1 LNAKKTGIFLTIAL
15 SCALAGKA
23 AIANTSPLEG
33 TRWKLRGWTAGSLVK
48 ETEITAAF
56 QKNILSGSAG
66 CNQYNTGYQVN
77 DGTLKVNQ
85 AIATTKKACPEP
97 QMKQENQY
105 LAALQGVE
113 QFQVTAKGDL
123 QLFYR
128 TPEGLGILTFTP
140 APTTTRTEKTIY
152 INSRKQPCSQGPTKD
167 CLQIREKP
175 EENWRLFAN
184 SIEGFDYKPGFFYQ
198 IKVSV
203 ETVSNPATNQN
214 SETWKLL
221 EVISQTPEKETPRAW
236 FDRPLTNWNKVKA
249 PIPKSPVKTV
259 IDNQCREQVRP
270 AITAN
275 DQALNKAGWLLY
287 GSVQTYGKTSVISA
301 MSGVD
306 GMCRPMGYQDFV
318 FVDGKF
324 AGTLSPRPMDS
335 RTDGA
340 SQRIVLPN
348 SDRIIVVFNRYK
360 DTDPLCCPSQLSRVI
375 YQIETVSGVPVVVLS
390 VISYQ
395 LSVISYQLS
404 VISYQLSVISYQ
416 LSVIS
421 YQLSVR

>member
-1 LNAKKTGIFLTIAL
+1 LKAKNIGIFLTIAL

-23 AIANTSPLEG
+23 SIANTSPLEG
-33 TRWKLRGWTAGSLVK
+33 TRWKLTGWTAESLVK

-66 CNQYNTGYQVN
+66 CNQYNTGYQVKN
-77 DGTLKVNQ
+77 GTLEVNQ
-85 AIATTKKACPEP
+85 AIATTRKACPEA
-97 QMKQENQY
+97 QMKQESQY

-113 QFQVTAKGDL
+113 QFQVTEKGIL

-128 TPEGLGILTFTP
+128 TPEGLGILTFNP
-140 APTTTRTEKTIY
+140 APQTTRTEKTLY
-152 INSRKQPCSQGPTKD
+152 INSRKQPCTQSTTKD

-175 EENWRLFAN
+175 EENWKLLAN
-184 SIEGFDYKPGFFYQ
+184 PIEGFDYKPGFLYQ
-198 IKVSV
+198 IKVSI
-203 ETVSNPATNQN
+203 ETISNPAANQN
-214 SETWKLL
+214 SETWKLV
-221 EVISQTPEKETPRAW
+221 EIISQSPEKETPRAW
-236 FDRPLTNWNKVKA
+236 FDRPLTNWNKAKA
-249 PIPKSPVKTV
+249 SIPKSPVKTV

-270 AITAN
+270 PITPI

-287 GSVQTYGKTSVISA
+287 GAVQTYGKTTVVSA
-301 MSGVD
+301 MSAVD

-340 SQRIVLPN
+340 SQRIVLQN

-375 YQIETVSGVPVVVLS
+375 YQIEIVNGVPIVVPKEVETEA
-390 VISYQ
+390 
-395 LSVISYQLS
+395 
-404 VISYQLSVISYQ
+404 
-416 LSVIS
+416 
-421 YQLSVR
+421 VRN